1 MRRGKRPEQTPMCE
15 LFGSLRSHL
24 LKRRRKIPLRTT
36 MEQRREKQGLTVQAN
51 LGEMKQIGMGS
62 HRDDRKYSELTYV
75 YTRFDILICKNDLC
89 KLYSQCAL
97 VFG

>member
-1 MRRGKRPEQTPMCE
+1 MLVTFSRAGKDEKRLHTD
-15 LFGSLRSHL
+15 SDRSSSFYL
-24 LKRRRKIPLRTT
+24 LVHLRTT